1 MASPT
6 DQLDKKWKSPP
17 FIIPT
22 LRTVTDSLSTSSAD
36 DPDPVHAARDAANEE
51 GLAPG
56 RSPCL
61 TPRLVPTTPSPGT
74 PSTLIATPE

>member
-6 DQLDKKWKSPP
+6 DHLGKTWKPP
-17 FIIPT
+17 PSFIPT
-22 LRTVTDSLSTSSAD
+22 PRTVTDDSSTSSAD
-36 DPDPVHAARDAANEE
+36 DPDVDHAVLAAGDANGE

-61 TPRLVPTTPSPGT
+61 TPMPSPGT
-74 PSTLIATPE
+74 

>member
-6 DQLDKKWKSPP
+6 DQLDKKWKPP
-17 FIIPT
+17 LFFIPT
-22 LRTVTDSLSTSSAD
+22 LLTVTDDLSTSSAD
-36 DPDPVHAARDAANEE
+36 DPDVDHAARGAANGE

-61 TPRLVPTTPSPGT
+61 TPRL
-74 PSTLIATPE
+74 